1 MRKELIIAIVIGLSL
16 GLILTFGIYTA
27 NQAIKQKKTVKTIE
41 VVQATPSP
49 LPPAALIIENPEN
62 NLVVTKTPLT
72 INGKTS
78 PKAVIAVYSEEN
90 ESFGQADE
98 NGLFAISLPLSAGSN
113 KIIVQSIN
121 QDNLTETQKL
131 TIVYTTQVK

>member
-41 VVQATPSP
+41 VIQATPSP
-49 LPPAALIIENPEN
+49 LTLAALIIENPEN
-62 NLVVTKTPLT
+62 NLVVDKTPLA

-78 PKAVIAVYSEEN
+78 PKAVIVAYSEQAEG
-90 ESFGQADE
+90 FAQADE
-98 NGLFAISLPLSAGSN
+98 DGFFSLNLGLAAGSN
-113 KIIVQSIN
+113 KITLQAIN
-121 QDNLTETQKL
+121 EKDQIETKKL
-131 TIVYTTQVK
+131 TIVYTTQLK